1 MVQLV
6 SNKWIRGLDLNSN
19 PLAYVVGKDPYG
31 GSRNATVIA
40 DECILTRQRMIGN
53 RKGFDYFTKST
64 SAQIDGLWEYQNY
77 IIQHQADATMYYG
90 DNASGN
96 RTQYSGIFTAPSGYR
111 VDATVGRGS
120 LFFSTTAG
128 TMKLDAYTHTPSR
141 SGLTKGLDT
150 RVALTGTGA
159 GFLGAYNQAAYVIT
173 WNFTDANNQLVRSD
187 VSTSVIVTNSNQQTL
202 TSLTESSTTATA
214 TTPNAHGYSTGD
226 TILIAGATQTAYNGS
241 VTITNTGTYTF
252 TYTMASGQT
261 SPATGTITCGKA
273 LNTIVTFP
281 VPWDIPSGAYYE
293 VWRTQ
298 TAGAAG
304 GNPGDTCYLVA
315 ATLNSTAGGGIIS
328 YTDTTPDSTLLSA
341 TGLYTNSTLE
351 GALQNNMRPP
361 NCTSMCTYK
370 DYGIFANTS
379 IDHQM
384 TPEMLATVNFVSGT
398 SAITITAGSTTR
410 TYTCGA
416 SENTSTNTWQLYTG
430 GISNSLNIQNSTTS
444 LCHVINCDA
453 SGAWYAEYAS
463 GPTAN
468 PGIFRIWAR
477 SPLSGQFHVTADST
491 TTGNQF
497 TPTIPTS
504 GSTVASSNDAR
515 ANRLFYSKV
524 SEPDHVPTLNYI
536 DVGRLDQAILR
547 VLPVRDACYVIKT
560 DGVWYLSG
568 LVAPFSL
575 VELDSTCHCVAAAT
589 CVMLNNQVYMLANQ
603 GVVTISTSGVTII
616 SVDIEPAIMQSALP
630 LSNISTVAFGVG
642 SEAAR
647 HYYLWL
653 PTGSGD
659 SYATQCYVYHTFITE
674 WCHSYKP
681 ANAGIA
687 LNSNY
692 TLYIASGKENAL
704 LKQRNNGDYTDYSDE
719 QQSIT
724 VTGQTGLVVTATWAN
739 TAFTPT
745 AGVTLHQSAVVAKVT
760 KVAFVSGTT
769 WNFTIDRT
777 VSYSNGAATARMPIY
792 AHVRCSPNAL
802 GEVGM
807 TKQIYSVAFVADS
820 NTQSQVTLEACTNQA
835 PELQTFS
842 IYRPTNGGWGSN
854 PWGLTAWGDILS
866 PVLAQPWII
875 DMPIPDIT
883 GEAVTGGWIHNV
895 SQEQFVL
902 AQVSVAFDNLAE
914 AIETS

>member
-1 MVQLV
+1 M
-6 SNKWIRGLDLNSN
+6 
-19 PLAYVVGKDPYG
+19 
-31 GSRNATVIA
+31 
-40 DECILTRQRMIGN
+40 
-53 RKGFDYFTKST
+53 
-64 SAQIDGLWEYQNY
+64 
-77 IIQHQADATMYYG
+77 
-90 DNASGN
+90 
-96 RTQYSGIFTAPSGYR
+96 
-111 VDATVGRGS
+111 
-120 LFFSTTAG
+120 
-128 TMKLDAYTHTPSR
+128 
-141 SGLTKGLDT
+141 
-150 RVALTGTGA
+150 
-159 GFLGAYNQAAYVIT
+159 
-173 WNFTDANNQLVRSD
+173 RSD
-187 VSTSVIVTNSNQQTL
+187 VSTPIVVTNSNQQTL
-202 TSLTESSTTATA
+202 TSLTESSTTVTATA
-214 TTPNAHGYSTGD
+214 PNAHGYTTGD
-226 TILIAGATQTAYNGS
+226 TINISGANQAGYNGN
-241 VTITNTGTYTF
+241 VTITVTGSTTF
-252 TYTMASGQT
+252 TYTAAGGLT
-261 SPATGTITCGKA
+261 TPATGTILCGKQ
-273 LNTIVTFP
+273 LNVTVTFP
-281 VPWDIPSGAYYE
+281 VPWDIPSGAYWE

-304 GNPGDTCYLVA
+304 GNPGDTCYLVT
-315 ATLNSTAGGGIIS
+315 ATLNVTTAGSVVS
-328 YTDTTPDSTLLSA
+328 YTDITSDTTLLSA

-361 NCTSMCTYK
+361 NCTSLCTYK
-370 DYGIFANTS
+370 DYGIYANS
-379 IDHQM
+379 AIDHQM
-384 TPEMLATVNFVSGT
+384 TNEMLATTNFVSGT
-398 SAITITAGSTTR
+398 SSITLTAGLTTR
-410 TYTCGA
+410 TYTCGPT
-416 SENTSTNTWQLYTG
+416 ENTATNVWQLYTG
-430 GISNSLNIQNSTTS
+430 GLSASLNIQNSTTS

-453 SGAWYAEYAS
+453 SGAWYAEYTS
-463 GPTAN
+463 GVTGN

-477 SPLSGQFHVTADST
+477 SPLTGQFSLTCNNST
-491 TTGNQF
+491 TGAQF

-504 GSTVASSNDAR
+504 GTTVASSNDAR
-515 ANRLFYSKV
+515 GNRLFYSKV

-659 SYATQCYVYHTFITE
+659 TYATQCYVYHTFITE
-674 WCHSYKP
+674 WCHSTKP

-692 TLYIASGKENAL
+692 TLYIASGKELAL

-724 VTGQTGLVVTATWAN
+724 VTGQTGFVVTATWAN
-739 TAFTPT
+739 SNFVPT
-745 AGVTLHQSAVVAKVT
+745 AGVTLHQGANVAKVLS
-760 KVAFVSGTT
+760 VAFVSGST
-769 WNFTIDRT
+769 WQFTIDRSDT
-777 VSYSNGAATARMPIY
+777 YTNGAATARMPIY

-807 TKQIYSVAFVADS
+807 TKQVYSVAFVTES

-835 PELQTFS
+835 PELQTFT
-842 IYRPTNGGWGSN
+842 IYRPTNGGWG
-854 PWGLTAWGDILS
+854 PIRGD
-866 PVLAQPWII
+866 
-875 DMPIPDIT
+875 
-883 GEAVTGGWIHNV
+883 
-895 SQEQFVL
+895 
-902 AQVSVAFDNLAE
+902 
-914 AIETS
+914 